1 MQNPKASSVKPLSVE
16 TLPLWTQRFLEYLQH
31 ERRASPFTVLTYSG
45 DLRQFQEF
53 LETQHTGGDI
63 NRLLVRKFFSMLS
76 RGGLMAV
83 TINRKLACIRTFFK
97 FGMMENA
104 VQHNPASNL
113 PFLKKPVRLPD
124 FLTQREVSAALAAI
138 PRDTLE
144 GARDAA
150 IMELFYGSG
159 LRLRELSGLKTTDVD
174 FSNMQVSVVGK
185 GNRQRLVPLGRV
197 AALAVKAWLERR
209 NEITLNIKTPDAHLF
224 LHRNGRALS
233 PQIIGKRVA
242 RLLGRFTDPSKAHP
256 HALRHSFATHLL
268 EEGADLIAV
277 KDMLGHS
284 SLAATQIYTHVTAE
298 RLKAAYRQ
306 AHPRAER
313 EKAKQK

>member
-1 MQNPKASSVKPLSVE
+1 
-16 TLPLWTQRFLEYLQH
+16 
-31 ERRASPFTVLTYSG
+31 
-45 DLRQFQEF
+45 
-53 LETQHTGGDI
+53 
-63 NRLLVRKFFSMLS
+63 MLS

-83 TINRKLACIRTFFK
+83 TINRKLACVRAFFK
-97 FGMMENA
+97 FGMMESA

-144 GARDAA
+144 GAGDAA

-197 AALAVKAWLERR
+197 AAVAVKAWLERR
-209 NEITLNIKTPDAHLF
+209 EEITRTVKTGDTHLF
-224 LHRNGRALS
+224 LHRNGKALS
-233 PQIIGKRVA
+233 PEIIGKRVA
-242 RLLGRFTDPSKAHP
+242 RLLSRFTDPSKAHP

-268 EEGADLIAV
+268 DEGADLIAV

-284 SLAATQIYTHVTAE
+284 SLAVTQIYTHVTAE
-298 RLKAAYRQ
+298 RLKTAYRQ